1 MPEKVKHDIVNRWEG
16 NPIIDL
22 ESLSFSCTNMYNAGA
37 VKIGNEYILLVT
49 IESLEG
55 KSFICLARSDDGLH
69 FTVDE
74 KIFMNSQENNEFE
87 VYEKRGIIDA
97 RITRLDNKYYI
108 TYLGV
113 GRHGI
118 VLCLASTVD
127 FRKVERLGIISEP
140 ETKAGAL
147 FPAKFKGRYARL
159 ERPRQSGSIWISY
172 SKDLFTWGE
181 MEVVLGPRRGFW
193 DTDRVG
199 CAVPPILIDEG
210 WLLIYYSVKNTS
222 AGPITRIGA
231 AVLDKKNPS
240 KMVSRSNIPI
250 LSPRED
256 YERIGDINNLVF
268 STGAVLEDDGELK
281 IYYGVADNCIC
292 LGTTKLNDVINCCN
306 ESMKDY

>member
-1 MPEKVKHDIVNRWEG
+1 
-16 NPIIDL
+16 
-22 ESLSFSCTNMYNAGA
+22 
-37 VKIGNEYILLVT
+37 
-49 IESLEG
+49 
-55 KSFICLARSDDGLH
+55 
-69 FTVDE
+69 
-74 KIFMNSQENNEFE
+74 
-87 VYEKRGIIDA
+87 
-97 RITRLDNKYYI
+97 
-108 TYLGV
+108 
-113 GRHGI
+113 
-118 VLCLASTVD
+118 VD
-127 FRKVERLGIISEP
+127 FKKVERLGIISEP

-172 SKDLFTWGE
+172 SKDLLTWGE

-193 DTDRVG
+193 DTDRIG

-210 WLLIYYSVKNTS
+210 WLLIYYSVKKTS

-268 STGAVLEDDGELK
+268 STGAILEDDGELK
-281 IYYGVADNCIC
+281 IYYGVADNCVC
-292 LGTTKLNDVINCCN
+292 LGTTKLSEIISFCD
-306 ESMKDY
+306 ESIKEY